1 MSFVRLALPATL
13 AVLAAAAPAAQESL
27 SDPMR
32 PPVAAPHT
40 EPSAPPPPPSV
51 FDLRAIKIERGRAS
65 AIIDGQVVTE
75 GSEINGA
82 KVLKIT
88 REQVVIVEGDHTIEL
103 KLLKNEIKRRHQAPR

>member
-1 MSFVRLALPATL
+1 MSCVPLAFLGIF
-13 AVLAAAAPAAQESL
+13 AVLAAPLQAAPELLA
-27 SDPMR
+27 DPMR
-32 PPVAAPHT
+32 PPAAAPHT